1 MLYTNYYWG
10 MHLMWW
16 VVWLILLFWIFAL
29 PYDIPYQRQKKD
41 SPLDV
46 LQRRFASGEI
56 TNEEYQEKKEII
68 KKDLA

>member
-41 SPLDV
+41 SALDI

>member
-41 SPLDV
+41 SPLDI